1 MPIPSGHINS
11 LPPQDWLA
19 SVSQQLFRASNDFLA
34 SYTHALDDA
43 ELSRAPATAAAAL
56 QLSRNDTSR
65 LLAVLAQARH
75 FLAATAAKAQ
85 AFVLHHWKSASW
97 TQILCASGGIAL
109 SVYIF
114 APSLITAPKK
124 GMFSV
129 FSSRS
134 KRPGRYTVGLVNLA
148 NDCFANSNLQALA
161 SLRPLL
167 LYIDEAMLVGMP
179 AENLL
184 DFNYNQ
190 RRNTRGSA
198 KSTEST
204 APAPE
209 YPVDAKGK
217 PYLRLTRALGSM
229 IMELNEPVKS
239 AKTISPWKFLVILEQ
254 IYNSR
259 ISRNQHDAHELLHL
273 ILECLSNEYE
283 AAVKDGILQAGKHN
297 PNSILDSDRDSFTS
311 RSTIPEDVSE
321 ADIGTDY
328 LPSQHKGHHGGGAGI
343 DPEMLASF
351 PFEGSTID
359 RIACSRCGYL
369 PPVQP
374 SNFLVL
380 SLMVPQKRHASL
392 IDLIDKMTAPEYI
405 KDYGCVSCRLKA
417 VSSNPTAYIGKPI
430 NGSKAKYTPEL
441 IDQISTYASRVDTL
455 PEELEE
461 ALPKNITSPISKSTR
476 FSKLP
481 LILSLHLSRSIY
493 SGDNASRNS
502 CKVSCPEF
510 IDLYESNANQRSSV
524 DSAMASREGTPAE
537 SEDPLNAAMNSLK
550 AKKKVKYRLVAMIRH
565 NGTHYTGH
573 YECYRRKNLT
583 WWKGCIQ
590 RYSKRNETKRSAE
603 QHQQHHHQVPDITVD
618 TSVGSGGS
626 SGGVQQPSPSL
637 SASQPSPVS
646 KAAASTS
653 STSYVTHSNSSS
665 YNDLKGLDNTGA
677 TSAPPT
683 VEDDVLGTAEN
694 AIEGGDSPL
703 VESLYSTLV
712 LNNGNSTGGPSVGK
726 YEWWRVSDDSIW
738 ECHTKDVLKEESG
751 AYLLFYEQC
760 VES

>member
-1 MPIPSGHINS
+1 MPSGPTTSHFH
-11 LPPQDWLA
+11 DWLS
-19 SVSQQLFRASNDFLA
+19 SVSSSFLA
-34 SYTHALDDA
+34 SYSQLDED
-43 ELSRAPATAAAAL
+43 
-56 QLSRNDTSR
+56 
-65 LLAVLAQARH
+65 
-75 FLAATAAKAQ
+75 LAAVSHAVAQ
-85 AFVLHHWKSASW
+85 PSWLSVWYAQTLAFVHRLVPQRPSLTS
-97 TQILCASGGIAL
+97 ILATLGSTSLCI
-109 SVYIF
+109 YIF
-114 APSLITAPKK
+114 APSLLPEN
-124 GMFSV
+124 MFSV

-161 SLRPLL
+161 SLRSLL
-167 LYIDEAMLVGMP
+167 LYIDEAMLVGIP
-179 AENLL
+179 QENLL
-184 DFNYNQ
+184 DQSRKNN
-190 RRNTRGSA
+190 
-198 KSTEST
+198 
-204 APAPE
+204 

-217 PYLRLTRALGSM
+217 QYLRLTRALGSM

-239 AKTISPWKFLVILEQ
+239 PKTVSPWKFLVILEQ

-283 AAVKDGILQAGKHN
+283 AAVKDGILRPGHVSDKESVA
-297 PNSILDSDRDSFTS
+297 SI
-311 RSTIPEDVSE
+311 PE
-321 ADIGTDY
+321 ADIGTDF
-328 LPSQHKGHHGGGAGI
+328 LPPPNATPQTTVT

-374 SNFLVL
+374 TTFLVL

-392 IDLIDKMTAPEYI
+392 TELIDRMTAPEFI

-417 VSSNPTAYIGKPI
+417 VSSNPSAYIGASI
-430 NGSKAKYTPEL
+430 NGSKDKYTPEL
-441 IDQISTYASRVDTL
+441 VDQLSSYSSKIDQL
-455 PEELEE
+455 PDELEE
-461 ALPKNITSPISKSTR
+461 ALPKNISSPISKSTR

-510 IDLYESNANQRSSV
+510 IDLYESNPNVR
-524 DSAMASREGTPAE
+524 SREDSPEGEGDAVA
-537 SEDPLNAAMNSLK
+537 SALNSLK
-550 AKKKVKYRLVAMIRH
+550 AKKRVKYRLVAMIRH

-590 RYSKRNETKRSAE
+590 RYSKRAGEDKKNGDTKHSTDKERSTPRGGSTE
-603 QHQQHHHQVPDITVD
+603 PPEISVD
-618 TSVGSGGS
+618 TSA
-626 SGGVQQPSPSL
+626 PSPSL

-665 YNDLKGLDNTGA
+665 YSDLKGLDTGA
-677 TSAPPT
+677 TDNTSADEA
-683 VEDDVLGTAEN
+683 EDGE
-694 AIEGGDSPL
+694 DSQL

-712 LNNGNSTGGPSVGK
+712 LNNGNSTGGPNVGK
-726 YEWWRVSDDSIW
+726 YEWWRISDDSIW

-760 VES
+760 IES

>member
-1 MPIPSGHINS
+1 MPPGLTTSH
-11 LPPQDWLA
+11 LQDWLS
-19 SVSQQLFRASNDFLA
+19 SVSNSFLA
-34 SYTHALDDA
+34 SYSQLDED
-43 ELSRAPATAAAAL
+43 
-56 QLSRNDTSR
+56 
-65 LLAVLAQARH
+65 LAVVSSSVATVAQPHWWSVLYAQVVA
-75 FLAATAAKAQ
+75 FLHKHLLPQHRPSISTLITTTATT
-85 AFVLHHWKSASW
+85 S
-97 TQILCASGGIAL
+97 LCI
-109 SVYIF
+109 YIF
-114 APSLITAPKK
+114 APSLLPDR
-124 GMFSV
+124 MFSV

-161 SLRPLL
+161 SLRSLL
-167 LYIDEAMLVGMP
+167 LYIDEAMLVGIP
-179 AENLL
+179 QENLL
-184 DFNYNQ
+184 NNS
-190 RRNTRGSA
+190 RKNN
-198 KSTEST
+198 
-204 APAPE
+204 

-217 PYLRLTRALGSM
+217 QYLRLTRALGSM
-229 IMELNEPVKS
+229 IMELNEPVKNP
-239 AKTISPWKFLVILEQ
+239 KTVSPWKFLVILEQ

-283 AAVKDGILQAGKHN
+283 AAVKDGILRPGQH
-297 PNSILDSDRDSFTS
+297 SSDRESVAS
-311 RSTIPEDVSE
+311 SSIPE
-321 ADIGTDY
+321 ADIGTDF
-328 LPSQHKGHHGGGAGI
+328 LPPAAPTPQSAVT

-369 PPVQP
+369 PPVQ
-374 SNFLVL
+374 STNFLVL

-392 IDLIDKMTAPEYI
+392 TDLIDRMTAPEYI

-417 VSSNPTAYIGKPI
+417 VSSNPSAFIGTGI
-430 NGSKAKYTPEL
+430 NGSKARYTPEL
-441 IDQISTYASRVDTL
+441 VEQLSSYSAKIDQL

-510 IDLYESNANQRSSV
+510 IDLYESNPNVR
-524 DSAMASREGTPAE
+524 SREDSPGEEGDALA
-537 SEDPLNAAMNSLK
+537 SGLKSLK
-550 AKKKVKYRLVAMIRH
+550 AKKRVKYRLVAMIRH

-590 RYSKRNETKRSAE
+590 RYSKRAGGDKNGMEKEGGVAVPRSGSE
-603 QHQQHHHQVPDITVD
+603 PPEISVD
-618 TSVGSGGS
+618 TTI
-626 SGGVQQPSPSL
+626 PSPSL

-665 YNDLKGLDNTGA
+665 YSDLKGLDTGTTENTSPDEA
-677 TSAPPT
+677 
-683 VEDDVLGTAEN
+683 D
-694 AIEGGDSPL
+694 EGEESQL

-712 LNNGNSTGGPSVGK
+712 LNNGNSTGGPNVGK
-726 YEWWRVSDDSIW
+726 YEWWRISDDSIW

-760 VES
+760 IES

>member
-1 MPIPSGHINS
+1 MPQGLTPSH
-11 LPPQDWLA
+11 LQDWLS
-19 SVSQQLFRASNDFLA
+19 SVSNSFLA
-34 SYTHALDDA
+34 SYSQLDED
-43 ELSRAPATAAAAL
+43 LSAVPSTVVATVAHPHWW
-56 QLSRNDTSR
+56 S
-65 LLAVLAQARH
+65 VLYAQIA
-75 FLAATAAKAQ
+75 
-85 AFVLHHWKSASW
+85 AFVHKHLLPQHRPSLSTVLTTTATTS
-97 TQILCASGGIAL
+97 LCI
-109 SVYIF
+109 YIF
-114 APSLITAPKK
+114 APSLLPDQR
-124 GMFSV
+124 MFSV

-161 SLRPLL
+161 SLRSLL
-167 LYIDEAMLVGMP
+167 LYIDEAMLVGIP
-179 AENLL
+179 QENLL
-184 DFNYNQ
+184 DNS
-190 RRNTRGSA
+190 R
-198 KSTEST
+198 KSN
-204 APAPE
+204 

-217 PYLRLTRALGSM
+217 QYLRLTRALGSM
-229 IMELNEPVKS
+229 IMELNEPVKNP
-239 AKTISPWKFLVILEQ
+239 KTVSPWKFLVILEQ
-254 IYNSR
+254 IHNSR

-283 AAVKDGILQAGKHN
+283 AAVKDGILRPGQQQQHI
-297 PNSILDSDRDSFTS
+297 SSSSTTTSDRESVAS
-311 RSTIPEDVSE
+311 SIPE
-321 ADIGTDY
+321 ADIGTDF
-328 LPSQHKGHHGGGAGI
+328 LPPPGPSSSQLQQP

-392 IDLIDKMTAPEYI
+392 TDLLDRLTAPEYI

-417 VSSNPTAYIGKPI
+417 VSSNPSAFIGTGI
-430 NGSKAKYTPEL
+430 NGSKAKYTAEL
-441 IDQISTYASRVDTL
+441 VEQLSSYSAKIDQL

-510 IDLYESNANQRSSV
+510 IDLYESNPNVR
-524 DSAMASREGTPAE
+524 SREESPEGEAE
-537 SEDPLNAAMNSLK
+537 GDALASGLNSLK
-550 AKKKVKYRLVAMIRH
+550 AKKRVKYRLVAMIRH

-583 WWKGCIQ
+583 WWKGCLQ
-590 RYSKRNETKRSAE
+590 RYSKRAGDKNGGDKSDKSDKSGEGG
-603 QHQQHHHQVPDITVD
+603 VPAGVAAPRNSSEPPEISVD
-618 TSVGSGGS
+618 TTT
-626 SGGVQQPSPSL
+626 PSPSL

-665 YNDLKGLDNTGA
+665 YSDLKGLDSGTTENTSPDEAEEG
-677 TSAPPT
+677 
-683 VEDDVLGTAEN
+683 ED
-694 AIEGGDSPL
+694 SQL

-712 LNNGNSTGGPSVGK
+712 LNNGNSTGGPNVGK
-726 YEWWRVSDDSIW
+726 YEWWRISDDSIW

-760 VES
+760 IES

>member
-1 MPIPSGHINS
+1 MPQGLTSSH
-11 LPPQDWLA
+11 LQDWLS
-19 SVSQQLFRASNDFLA
+19 SVSNTFLA
-34 SYTHALDDA
+34 SYSQLDEDLTA
-43 ELSRAPATAAAAL
+43 VSSTVTATVAHPHWW
-56 QLSRNDTSR
+56 S
-65 LLAVLAQARH
+65 VLYAQIV
-75 FLAATAAKAQ
+75 
-85 AFVLHHWKSASW
+85 AFVHKHLLPQHRPSLTTLLTTTATTS
-97 TQILCASGGIAL
+97 LCI
-109 SVYIF
+109 YIF
-114 APSLITAPKK
+114 APSLLPDHR
-124 GMFSV
+124 MFSV

-161 SLRPLL
+161 SLRSLL
-167 LYIDEAMLVGMP
+167 LYIDEAMLVGIP
-179 AENLL
+179 QENLL
-184 DFNYNQ
+184 DNS
-190 RRNTRGSA
+190 R
-198 KSTEST
+198 KSN
-204 APAPE
+204 

-217 PYLRLTRALGSM
+217 QYLRLTRALGSM
-229 IMELNEPVKS
+229 IMELNEPVKNP
-239 AKTISPWKFLVILEQ
+239 KTVSPWKFLVILEQ

-283 AAVKDGILQAGKHN
+283 AAVKDGILRPGQQPQLHSSG
-297 PNSILDSDRDSFTS
+297 SDRESVAS
-311 RSTIPEDVSE
+311 SIPE
-321 ADIGTDY
+321 ADIGTDF
-328 LPSQHKGHHGGGAGI
+328 LPPAGAAPTPQSGAT

-374 SNFLVL
+374 TNFLVL

-392 IDLIDKMTAPEYI
+392 TDLIDRLTAPEYI

-417 VSSNPTAYIGKPI
+417 VSSNPSAFIGTGI

-441 IDQISTYASRVDTL
+441 VEQMSSYSAKIDQL

-510 IDLYESNANQRSSV
+510 IDLYESNPNVRTRE
-524 DSAMASREGTPAE
+524 DSPGEEEQAGGAGDALASG
-537 SEDPLNAAMNSLK
+537 LNSLK
-550 AKKKVKYRLVAMIRH
+550 AKKRVKYRLVAMIRH

-590 RYSKRNETKRSAE
+590 RYSKRAGGDKNGSGVEKEKEKEGGGNGGAGGERAAAAE
-603 QHQQHHHQVPDITVD
+603 PRNGIEPPEISVD
-618 TSVGSGGS
+618 TNTI
-626 SGGVQQPSPSL
+626 PSPSL

-665 YNDLKGLDNTGA
+665 YSDLKGLDTGTGTTENTSPDEA
-677 TSAPPT
+677 
-683 VEDDVLGTAEN
+683 EDGE
-694 AIEGGDSPL
+694 DSQL

-712 LNNGNSTGGPSVGK
+712 LNNGNSTGGPNVGK
-726 YEWWRVSDDSIW
+726 YEWWRISDDSIW

-760 VES
+760 IES

>member
-1 MPIPSGHINS
+1 MPQGPASSH
-11 LPPQDWLA
+11 LQDWLS
-19 SVSQQLFRASNDFLA
+19 SVSNSFLA
-34 SYTHALDDA
+34 SYSQLDHDVA
-43 ELSRAPATAAAAL
+43 AVTSSVVVTQPWWSVFYAQIATFFHRLNKPSFSTLVTTTAT
-56 QLSRNDTSR
+56 TS
-65 LLAVLAQARH
+65 
-75 FLAATAAKAQ
+75 
-85 AFVLHHWKSASW
+85 
-97 TQILCASGGIAL
+97 LCI
-109 SVYIF
+109 YIF
-114 APSLITAPKK
+114 APSLLPDH
-124 GMFSV
+124 MFSV

-161 SLRPLL
+161 SLRSLL
-167 LYIDEAMLVGMP
+167 LYIDEAMLVGIP
-179 AENLL
+179 QENLL
-184 DFNYNQ
+184 DHSRKNN
-190 RRNTRGSA
+190 
-198 KSTEST
+198 
-204 APAPE
+204 

-217 PYLRLTRALGSM
+217 QYLRLTRALGSM
-229 IMELNEPVKS
+229 IMELNEPVKNP
-239 AKTISPWKFLVILEQ
+239 KTVSPWKFLVILEQ

-283 AAVKDGILQAGKHN
+283 AAVKDGILRPGKQAGSDGEESVASS
-297 PNSILDSDRDSFTS
+297 SI
-311 RSTIPEDVSE
+311 PE
-321 ADIGTDY
+321 ADIGTDFV
-328 LPSQHKGHHGGGAGI
+328 PAPPTTQSTVS

-374 SNFLVL
+374 TTFLVL

-392 IDLIDKMTAPEYI
+392 TDLIDRMTAPEYI

-417 VSSNPTAYIGKPI
+417 VSSNPSAYIGSGI

-441 IDQISTYASRVDTL
+441 VEQLSSYSDKIDQL
-455 PEELEE
+455 PEELED
-461 ALPKNITSPISKSTR
+461 ALPKNISSPISKSTR

-510 IDLYESNANQRSSV
+510 IDLYESNPNVR
-524 DSAMASREGTPAE
+524 SREDSPGE
-537 SEDPLNAAMNSLK
+537 QDEDAMSSGLKSLK
-550 AKKKVKYRLVAMIRH
+550 AKKRVKYRLVAMIRH

-590 RYSKRNETKRSAE
+590 RYSKRAGGDKGEKEAGVGSGAAHGTGQGAVAGSGATGE
-603 QHQQHHHQVPDITVD
+603 PPEITVD
-618 TSVGSGGS
+618 TTA
-626 SGGVQQPSPSL
+626 PSPSL

-653 STSYVTHSNSSS
+653 STSYITHSNSSS
-665 YNDLKGLDNTGA
+665 YSDLKGLD
-677 TSAPPT
+677 TSATENTSQDEAEEP
-683 VEDDVLGTAEN
+683 ED
-694 AIEGGDSPL
+694 SQL

-712 LNNGNSTGGPSVGK
+712 LNNGNSTGGPNVGK
-726 YEWWRVSDDSIW
+726 YEWWRISDDSIW

-760 VES
+760 IES

>member
-1 MPIPSGHINS
+1 MPPGLATSQ
-11 LPPQDWLA
+11 LQDWLS
-19 SVSQQLFRASNDFLA
+19 SVSSSFLA
-34 SYTHALDDA
+34 SYSQLDEDLA
-43 ELSRAPATAAAAL
+43 TVSSAVATA
-56 QLSRNDTSR
+56 SPHWWS
-65 LLAVLAQARH
+65 VLHAH
-75 FLAATAAKAQ
+75 IVSFLAPFS
-85 AFVLHHWKSASW
+85 AFVHKHLIPNHRPSVTTLLTSTASVS
-97 TQILCASGGIAL
+97 LCI
-109 SVYIF
+109 YIF
-114 APSLITAPKK
+114 APSLLPDH
-124 GMFSV
+124 MFSV

-161 SLRPLL
+161 SLRSLL
-167 LYIDEAMLVGMP
+167 LYIDEAMLVGIP
-179 AENLL
+179 QENLL
-184 DFNYNQ
+184 DNSRKN
-190 RRNTRGSA
+190 N
-198 KSTEST
+198 
-204 APAPE
+204 

-217 PYLRLTRALGSM
+217 QYLRLTRALGSM
-229 IMELNEPVKS
+229 IMELNEPVKNP
-239 AKTISPWKFLVILEQ
+239 KTVSPWKFLVILEQ

-283 AAVKDGILQAGKHN
+283 AAVKDGILKPGQQ
-297 PNSILDSDRDSFTS
+297 SDRES
-311 RSTIPEDVSE
+311 VSSSLPE
-321 ADIGTDY
+321 ADIGTDF
-328 LPSQHKGHHGGGAGI
+328 LPAAPTPQTAAN

-369 PPVQP
+369 PPVQ
-374 SNFLVL
+374 STNFLVL

-392 IDLIDKMTAPEYI
+392 TDLIDRLTAPEYI
-405 KDYGCVSCRLKA
+405 KDYGCVSCRLRA
-417 VSSNPTAYIGKPI
+417 VSSNPSAYVGTAI
-430 NGSKAKYTPEL
+430 NGSKAKYTSEL
-441 IDQISTYASRVDTL
+441 IEQLSSYSANIDQL

-502 CKVSCPEF
+502 CKVGCPEF
-510 IDLYESNANQRSSV
+510 IDLYESNPNVRTREESPGE
-524 DSAMASREGTPAE
+524 DDDAMASG
-537 SEDPLNAAMNSLK
+537 LNSLK
-550 AKKKVKYRLVAMIRH
+550 AKKRVKYRLVAMIRH

-590 RYSKRNETKRSAE
+590 RYSKRAE
-603 QHQQHHHQVPDITVD
+603 DKSGEKESEGRASEPPEISVD
-618 TSVGSGGS
+618 TTN
-626 SGGVQQPSPSL
+626 PSPSL

-653 STSYVTHSNSSS
+653 STSYITHSNSSS
-665 YNDLKGLDNTGA
+665 YSDLKGLDTGA
-677 TSAPPT
+677 TENTSPEEAEEG
-683 VEDDVLGTAEN
+683 ED
-694 AIEGGDSPL
+694 SQL

-712 LNNGNSTGGPSVGK
+712 LNNGNSTGGPNVGK
-726 YEWWRVSDDSIW
+726 YEWWRISDDSIW

-760 VES
+760 IES